1 MLHLMGCT
9 LRLCGEV
16 SRAGELWP
24 MLRDGRSGSGAQEVQ
39 ALCPCRLCQGHLR
52 GCFGAPAGARGVGTG
67 CPGPGKGGERRLVG
81 PAAKHHPMPL
91 LRRIFGFPLHYTD
104 VSNISRGARQKLLGR
119 SWSIPVIQHLFT
131 PLKDYFACE

>member
-1 MLHLMGCT
+1 
-9 LRLCGEV
+9 
-16 SRAGELWP
+16 
-24 MLRDGRSGSGAQEVQ
+24 MLRDGQRGSQAQEVQ
-39 ALCPCRLCQGHLR
+39 ALCPCWPCQWHLC
-52 GCFGAPAGARGVGTG
+52 GCFGAPVGARGALGREREARG
-67 CPGPGKGGERRLVG
+67 EEAGGEAQTRREAGGGWRG
-81 PAAKHHPMPL
+81 PAAKHHPAPL

>member
-1 MLHLMGCT
+1 MRVNDKRDISRFLECNPVMIDAIKISATHRARYFWGNLPGMN
-9 LRLCGEV
+9 REERGEE
-16 SRAGELWP
+16 AGGE
-24 MLRDGRSGSGAQEVQ
+24 AQTRRE
-39 ALCPCRLCQGHLR
+39 
-52 GCFGAPAGARGVGTG
+52 ARGYWW
-67 CPGPGKGGERRLVG
+67 G
-81 PAAKHHPMPL
+81 PAAKHHPTPL

>member
-1 MLHLMGCT
+1 MVSEA
-9 LRLCGEV
+9 LRL
-16 SRAGELWP
+16 R
-24 MLRDGRSGSGAQEVQ
+24 R
-39 ALCPCRLCQGHLR
+39 CRLS
-52 GCFGAPAGARGVGTG
+52 APAGPASGTSVGALGLLREHKARGTAALGRG
-67 CPGPGKGGERRLVG
+67 REERGEEAGGEAQTRREARGGWWG
-81 PAAKHHPMPL
+81 PAAKHHPTPL